1 MEQEINQNPIQYPNQ
16 NSHQSPPQFETTK
29 TEATKKHGFLITLA
43 ILMLLSGGYA
53 TWYFINS
60 PPKYEDYSVIKHDPT
75 ADWKIY
81 RNEEYGFE
89 FKYSTKKYIA
99 EELSKFS
106 QVLNEKILVSLYDQV
121 DKVEVEKLGGGEY
134 SRFQVYVSDNKDK
147 LSLIDFANINYKSH
161 LYNLVKTKVSGYD
174 AIIFG
179 EMTNY
184 VLVAKDNSIFIIRPI
199 DEILSTFKFIE
210 EN

>member
-1 MEQEINQNPIQYPNQ
+1 MVDIRKIIII
-16 NSHQSPPQFETTK
+16 FVV
-29 TEATKKHGFLITLA
+29 A
-43 ILMLLSGGYA
+43 ILFYVLVFSVIEAVYP
-53 TWYFINS
+53 T
-60 PPKYEDYSVIKHDPT
+60 PKYEDYSVIKHDPT

-161 LYNLVKTKVSGYD
+161 LYNLVKTKVTDPASINVED
-174 AIIFG
+174 ALTYKYIFFDKNAV
-179 EMTNY
+179 ESM
-184 VLVAKDNSIFIIRPI
+184 KHNSNA
-199 DEILSTFKFIE
+199 TKQ
-210 EN
+210 

>member
-1 MEQEINQNPIQYPNQ
+1 M
-16 NSHQSPPQFETTK
+16 
-29 TEATKKHGFLITLA
+29 
-43 ILMLLSGGYA
+43 
-53 TWYFINS
+53 
-60 PPKYEDYSVIKHDPT
+60 
-75 ADWKIY
+75 
-81 RNEEYGFE
+81 
-89 FKYSTKKYIA
+89 
-99 EELSKFS
+99 SKFS